1 MVGWSPASPRS
12 RSDWE
17 VNNGHSDLFIS
28 NTSTGEGN
36 YTAVIRGGVAGRGRK
51 PENVKMV

>member
-36 YTAVIRGGVAGRGRK
+36 HTAVIRGGVAGRGRK